1 MMTVDSDLDIR
12 RQEAAS
18 WFARLSQR
26 RVSTD
31 DIKAFS
37 AWRRDPDNARAYERV
52 ESVWSA
58 TNTLAGDPDIS
69 ALTAEALG
77 KAPPRVRAR
86 VMVSRLWKPLGSVA
100 LAAVAVIAAGTL
112 WTVNRPLDYATA
124 VGEQRTV
131 RLDDGSR
138 VTLDTGTRIQIR
150 LRDDRRSVALL
161 SGQAFFDVAGDPA
174 RPFVV
179 TAGDT
184 HVTAIGTRFDVRRM
198 DDGARVTLVEGRVS
212 VRETDQGDSG
222 WSLNP
227 GQQVVTAAARP
238 AVATVDIAQETSWT
252 TGRLIFKATPIRTA
266 VAEINRYSDE
276 KIELQASHIADIPVS
291 GVFDTGDTDGFIAAL
306 QDLYSMKAERRP
318 DGTVILSGPPA

>member
-227 GQQVVTAAARP
+227 GQRVVTAAPRP

>member
-1 MMTVDSDLDIR
+1 MTVDGDLDIR

-31 DIKAFS
+31 DVKAFS
-37 AWRRDPDNARAYERV
+37 AWRRNPDNARAYERV
-52 ESVWSA
+52 ESVWNA

-69 ALTAEALG
+69 DLTAEAMG
-77 KAPPRVRAR
+77 KASSPVRAR
-86 VMVSRLWKPLGSVA
+86 ALVSRLWTPLGGVA
-100 LAAVAVIAAGTL
+100 LAAVAVVAAGAL
-112 WTVNRPLDYATA
+112 WAVNRPLDYATA

-138 VTLDTGTRIQIR
+138 VTLDTGSRIQVR

-161 SGQAFFDVAGDPA
+161 SGQAFFDVTGDPA

-179 TAGDT
+179 SAGDT
-184 HVTAIGTRFDVRRM
+184 DVTAIGTRFDVRRM
-198 DDGARVTLVEGRVS
+198 GDGARVTLVEGRVS
-212 VRETDQGDSG
+212 VRETAQGDAG

-227 GQQVVTAAARP
+227 GQQVVTAAPRP

-252 TGRLIFKATPIRTA
+252 TGRLIFRATPIRAA

-276 KIELQASHIADIPVS
+276 KIDLRASHIADIPVS

-306 QDLYSMKAERRP
+306 QDLYSVKAERRP

>member
-227 GQQVVTAAARP
+227 GQQVVTAAPRP